1 MNTQAAIEK
10 VLQDFTR
17 ELLKVFS
24 EAVVHAVSQVGT
36 GGRSAIAAVAQSST
50 AKRAA
55 SRSPRKPAAEAK
67 APARAARK
75 PGTAAMVKSSP
86 DQVNRLSDRIIDALK
101 KSQRNL
107 AAREI
112 MKQLGLRATD
122 EGRFQYAL
130 NKLKE
135 EGLVQQHGERRQAR
149 YGVGASNAAKPKV
162 RRGPGRPRKNPLP
175 EAPAAAEGGDETPAA
190 E

>member
-1 MNTQAAIEK
+1 
-10 VLQDFTR
+10 
-17 ELLKVFS
+17 
-24 EAVVHAVSQVGT
+24 
-36 GGRSAIAAVAQSST
+36 
-50 AKRAA
+50 
-55 SRSPRKPAAEAK
+55 
-67 APARAARK
+67 
-75 PGTAAMVKSSP
+75 MVKSSP
-86 DQVNRLSDRIIDALK
+86 DQVNRLSDRIIDTLK

-149 YGVGASNAAKPKV
+149 YGVGASSAAKPKA

-175 EAPAAAEGGDETPAA
+175 EAHAAEGGDETPAA